1 MKSVK
6 RVLSCAAAVALIL
19 ALGTGTLASGGMSG
33 EASGEA
39 SGGASGGAFGPA
51 SLTWEQSAA
60 LSRQNAAIWQEE
72 GSSAYA
78 DERIVSKADDFTAV
92 FAEGGTLSLVRSMIF
107 TSGREAQSPNTTM
120 HFADANF
127 YGTAAAVL
135 AGRDAELS
143 LSDDLIVTTGEGAN
157 GVFSYGGAITMID
170 TVVECY
176 GNENAHG
183 IDAVQGGTICG
194 EGIDVYTSG
203 INSGAAATDTGG
215 GTIELVDSALAA
227 RMAPGVYMDGDGVAH
242 LENTTVTVGF
252 DRDGNAVDWAFV
264 TNDGRDGVSDETK
277 PNTAEGLVLTGN
289 AVITALDTDVTA
301 PYGVKFHSQS
311 ATSQTGVLTM
321 TGGSLTSTAYD
332 VIYVTGANGSGV
344 LDSVT
349 CSPAEGRYL
358 IRVCNL
364 VPANLAEPGVG
375 KKICAATGDFT
386 LKNGIYTGDVW
397 ALNAAEEA
405 EWGAQLEGA
414 SRYDNSLK
422 LTVENATFTGAAI
435 HVSELTLSD
444 GAVWTVSGDSDIG
457 VLTVESGCK
466 AVLPARATVT
476 VNGAATDELTAGSY
490 ENVHINLR

>member
-1 MKSVK
+1 MKALK
-6 RVLSCAAAVALIL
+6 QVLACAAAAALVL
-19 ALGTGTLASGGMSG
+19 TLGTGAL
-33 EASGEA
+33 ASGEA
-39 SGGASGGAFGPA
+39 SGGASGPA

-60 LSRQNAAIWQEE
+60 LSRQNAAIWQDE

-78 DERIVSKADDFTAV
+78 DERIVSKENDFTAV
-92 FAEGGTLSLVRSMIF
+92 FAEGGSLSLSDSVIF

-135 AGRDAELS
+135 AGTGAELA
-143 LSDDLIVTTGEGAN
+143 LADDLIVTTGEGAN
-157 GVFSYGGAITMID
+157 GVFSYGGEITMTG

-194 EGIDVYTSG
+194 VGIDVYTSG

-215 GTIELVDSALAA
+215 GIIELVDSALAA
-227 RMAPGVYMDGDGVAH
+227 RMAPGVYMDGDGKAS
-242 LENTTVTVGF
+242 LANTTVTVGF
-252 DRDGNAVDWAFV
+252 DRDGNAVDWAYV

-289 AVITALDTDVTA
+289 AVITAADTDVIA
-301 PYGVKFHSQS
+301 PCGVKFHSQS
-311 ATSQTGVLTM
+311 ATTQVGVLTM
-321 TGGSLTSTAYD
+321 TGGSITSTACD

-344 LDSVT
+344 LDGVT

-375 KKICAATGDFT
+375 AKICAATGDFT
-386 LKNGIYTGDVW
+386 LKNGVYTGDVW
-397 ALNAAEEA
+397 ALNAAEE
-405 EWGAQLEGA
+405 ETWGAQLEDAG
-414 SRYDNSLK
+414 RYDNALK
-422 LTVENATFTGAAI
+422 LAVESASLTGAAI
-435 HVSELTLSD
+435 HVAELTLSE
-444 GAVWTVSGDSDIG
+444 GAVWAVTGDSDVG
-457 VLTVESGCK
+457 VLTVDAGC
-466 AVLPARATVT
+466 AVELPAGAVVT
-476 VNGAATDELTAGSY
+476 VNGAAADALTAGTY
-490 ENVHINLR
+490 ENVIITLA